1 MVEDEELEAIAR
13 RVIDSLFSSRE
24 SAARVPVVGRNQAA
38 VGVGARACHGSL
50 VATNG
55 LRL

>member
-24 SAARVPVVGRNQAA
+24 SAARGPVVGRNQAA
-38 VGVGARACHGSL
+38 VGVGAWACHGSL

>member
-24 SAARVPVVGRNQAA
+24 SAARGPVVGRNQAA